1 MKSQVQIHG
10 RSSFDRV
17 PGIAAPR
24 PAMTIQFHGPVC
36 YENIRGRYHF
46 SVQLEA
52 PAIVWGREG
61 RCWAFLHDFEP
72 RSQQL
77 ILDDCRQAVA
87 DRRGASPWKFGR

>member
-1 MKSQVQIHG
+1 MRSHVQIHG
-10 RSSFDRV
+10 RSAFDRV
-17 PGIAAPR
+17 PGSAAPR

-52 PAIVWGREG
+52 PAIVWGRDG

-87 DRRGASPWKFGR
+87 DRRGVSAWAFGR